1 MLHFHWWKILFQT
14 VNLFCYDTRDNFRFR
29 AGHLSPKAARS
40 VCSIRER
47 SWLAPDSINAVMFG
61 SDAWKDALLGR
72 KTAEAFW
79 YAIGPELGLNS
90 AEEIDAF
97 RCRYHADEAI
107 NPGVAELIHL
117 LCSRYKLAVLSNSPP
132 GLANWL
138 ADWNMRDLFDVVFC
152 SGDEGV
158 VKPDPAAFEMT
169 LGRLGVEPEAA
180 VFIDDTMEH
189 VKAAEALG
197 LHGICFTTA
206 EVLSDRLNALLESP

>member
-1 MLHFHWWKILFQT
+1 MIRGIIFDFGRVISAQKPPALF
-14 VNLFCYDTRDNFRFR
+14 
-29 AGHLSPKAARS
+29 ARY
-40 VCSIRER
+40 EKDLG
-47 SWLAPDSINAVMFG
+47 LAPDSINDVMFG
-61 SDAWKDALLGR
+61 SDAWKEALVGR
-72 KTAEAFW
+72 KTAEGFW
-79 YAIGPELGLNS
+79 TAIGPELGLNS
-90 AEEIDAF
+90 AEEVDGF
-97 RCRYHADEAI
+97 RRRYHADEAI
-107 NPGVAELIHL
+107 NPGVAELIHF
-117 LCSRYKLAVLSNSPP
+117 LCDRYKLAVLSNSPP